1 MVKHESVT
9 EEGRRECKK
18 EDRMQHINDEEMS
31 SPSQAHHPRV
41 PKVDSS
47 TASGSTSKRT
57 VKVAPEDRI
66 PRRTATIKIVQQP
79 LHARMCG
86 FGEKD
91 RRPVDPPPI
100 VQLLI
105 DNGESP
111 PDPDYNLFKLPQK
124 KRLSAAAKRKKALAM
139 GATSSS
145 SSSGKATRSTRR
157 SSETKTSRKYSESD
171 DDEEGSNESDHD
183 DHDSESEH
191 SGSDSEDEERKGSS
205 RHAKAAAA
213 AATAMDTEIPRWED
227 FYENRDTGA
236 IPLALDPLFVLH
248 CSLWSHDGSEVRNMV
263 ATPSGSVSSSGAAS
277 HRREKA
283 SAAMAGASPMPPKL
297 TRILMGS
304 VVVSPILL
312 FNEKGEQGWYFSFPD
327 LSIRTEGVYTLKFS
341 LLRLGSFDFMSPA
354 ENDEDSSPVIAEA
367 TSEPFTVFSAK
378 KFPGMTESTLLS
390 KAFARQGLKIPIRND
405 LRVRKNADKD

>member
-1 MVKHESVT
+1 
-9 EEGRRECKK
+9 
-18 EDRMQHINDEEMS
+18 MQHIDDEEMS
-31 SPSQAHHPRV
+31 SPSLPHHPRV

-47 TASGSTSKRT
+47 TASASISKRT

-100 VQLLI
+100 VQLMI

-124 KRLSAAAKRKKALAM
+124 KKLSAAAKRKKALAM
-139 GATSSS
+139 GVTSSS
-145 SSSGKATRSTRR
+145 SSSKKAARSTRR
-157 SSETKTSRKYSESD
+157 SSESKASRKHSESD
-171 DDEEGSNESDHD
+171 DDEEGSNESDRD

-191 SGSDSEDEERKGSS
+191 SGSGSEDEEHKGRS

-213 AATAMDTEIPRWED
+213 VAMDTDIPRWED
-227 FYENRDTGA
+227 FYEDRDTGA

-263 ATPSGSVSSSGAAS
+263 ATPSGSVSSSGAAG

-283 SAAMAGASPMPPKL
+283 SAAMAETSPIPPKL

-341 LLRLGSFDFMSPA
+341 LLRLGSFDFMSPV
-354 ENDEDSSPVIAEA
+354 EDDEDSSPVIAEA

>member
-1 MVKHESVT
+1 MVKHESVP
-9 EEGRRECKK
+9 EEGGRECKEE
-18 EDRMQHINDEEMS
+18 EDIMQHIDDEEMS

-41 PKVDSS
+41 PKIASS
-47 TASGSTSKRT
+47 TASASNSKRT

-100 VQLLI
+100 VQLVL
-105 DNGESP
+105 DNGEST

-124 KRLSAAAKRKKALAM
+124 KKLSAAAKRKKALAM
-139 GATSSS
+139 GAATS
-145 SSSGKATRSTRR
+145 SSSGKARSAGR
-157 SSETKTSRKYSESD
+157 SSETKASKKHCESD

-183 DHDSESEH
+183 EHESESEH
-191 SGSDSEDEERKGSS
+191 SGSESEDEERKGGN

-213 AATAMDTEIPRWED
+213 AAMDTEIPRWED
-227 FYENRDTGA
+227 FYEDRDTGA

-248 CSLWSHDGSEVRNMV
+248 CSLWSHDGGEVRNMV
-263 ATPSGSVSSSGAAS
+263 ATPSGSVSSTGAAG
-277 HRREKA
+277 HRRDKA
-283 SAAMAGASPMPPKL
+283 SAAMSTTSPMPPKL

-312 FNEKGEQGWYFSFPD
+312 LNEKGEQGWYFSFPD

-354 ENDEDSSPVIAEA
+354 DDDEDSSPVIAEA
-367 TSEPFTVFSAK
+367 ISEPFTVFSAK

>member
-1 MVKHESVT
+1 MVKHESVP
-9 EEGRRECKK
+9 EEGRERME
-18 EDRMQHINDEEMS
+18 ENRMQHIDDEDM
-31 SPSQAHHPRV
+31 SPSQARLPRAS
-41 PKVDSS
+41 KGDTTSTSS
-47 TASGSTSKRT
+47 SKRT
-57 VKVAPEDRI
+57 FKVAPEDRI

-100 VQLLI
+100 VQLVL

-111 PDPDYNLFKLPQK
+111 PDPEYNLFKLPQK
-124 KRLSAAAKRKKALAM
+124 KKLSAAAKRKKAIAM
-139 GATSSS
+139 GAAASAA
-145 SSSGKATRSTRR
+145 KAPRSTRR
-157 SSETKTSRKYSESD
+157 SSETKARKHSESD

-191 SGSDSEDEERKGSS
+191 SGSESEEEDRKG
-205 RHAKAAAA
+205 RGGRRTRAAAA
-213 AATAMDTEIPRWED
+213 AAMDTEIPRWED
-227 FYENRDTGA
+227 FYEDRDTGA

-263 ATPSGSVSSSGAAS
+263 ATPSGSTSSSGAS
-277 HRREKA
+277 HRRDKA
-283 SAAMAGASPMPPKL
+283 SAMSTTSPMPPKL

-312 FNEKGEQGWYFSFPD
+312 FNENGEQGWYFSFPD

-354 ENDEDSSPVIAEA
+354 DDDEDSSPVIAEA

>member
-1 MVKHESVT
+1 M
-9 EEGRRECKK
+9 RNI
-18 EDRMQHINDEEMS
+18 DDEEMS
-31 SPSQAHHPRV
+31 SPSQERHPRV
-41 PKVDSS
+41 PKIASS
-47 TASGSTSKRT
+47 TASSSKSKRA

-100 VQLLI
+100 VQLVL
-105 DNGESP
+105 DDGEST

-124 KRLSAAAKRKKALAM
+124 KKLSAAAKRKKALAM
-139 GATSSS
+139 GAATSS
-145 SSSGKATRSTRR
+145 SSSGKARSARR
-157 SSETKTSRKYSESD
+157 SSETKASKKRCESD

-183 DHDSESEH
+183 EHESDSEH
-191 SGSDSEDEERKGSS
+191 SGSESEDEERKGGD
-205 RHAKAAAA
+205 RHAKTTAAA
-213 AATAMDTEIPRWED
+213 AMDTEIPRWED
-227 FYENRDTGA
+227 FYEDRDIGA

-263 ATPSGSVSSSGAAS
+263 ATPSGSVSSTGAAG
-277 HRREKA
+277 HRRDKA
-283 SAAMAGASPMPPKL
+283 SAVMSVTSPMPPKL

-354 ENDEDSSPVIAEA
+354 DDDEDSSPVIAEA